1 MRILRLSLIAIWG
14 WVRVY
19 RSFLSLKISPIF
31 AFLKLFLL
39 LKFGGALKV
48 KVEKTVNTI
57 YFRPNSTDL
66 HVLAQVFPNYLPKT
80 HSKII
85 IQMYKEIIQKGKTPF
100 IVDAGA
106 YIGVTSFFFA
116 KTFPTASILAIE
128 PSAQNY
134 AMLEKNSRELPNIHV
149 MNAAVG
155 PKGKAL
161 KVTDPDMGEWG
172 YRTELIKQG
181 DESLP
186 TQSLQF
192 GDLPDL
198 SKSQF
203 PFICKL
209 DIEGAEQY
217 LNESDWDEIMKYSI
231 VIIEPHDWMLPGKHT
246 SFGFMAAH
254 SKSQDPR
261 DIVLVGENIWSI
273 AINSTRAS

>member
-1 MRILRLSLIAIWG
+1 
-14 WVRVY
+14 
-19 RSFLSLKISPIF
+19 
-31 AFLKLFLL
+31 
-39 LKFGGALKV
+39 
-48 KVEKTVNTI
+48 
-57 YFRPNSTDL
+57 
-66 HVLAQVFPNYLPKT
+66 
-80 HSKII
+80 
-85 IQMYKEIIQKGKTPF
+85 MYKEIIQKGKTPF

-106 YIGVTSFFFA
+106 YIGVTSFFFTKA
-116 KTFPTASILAIE
+116 FPTASILAIE

-134 AMLEKNSRELPNIHV
+134 AMLEKNSRELPNIRV
-149 MNAAVG
+149 VNAAVG

-172 YRTELIKQG
+172 YRTELIQQG

-186 TQSLQF
+186 THSIQF
-192 GDLPDL
+192 GDLPNP

-246 SFGFMAAH
+246 SSGFMAAH

-273 AINSTRAS
+273 AINSTRAI